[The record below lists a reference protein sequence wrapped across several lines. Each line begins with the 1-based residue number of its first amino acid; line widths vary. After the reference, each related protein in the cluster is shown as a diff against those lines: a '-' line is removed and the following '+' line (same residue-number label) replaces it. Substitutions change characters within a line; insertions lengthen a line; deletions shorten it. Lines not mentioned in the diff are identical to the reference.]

1 MRILVTGGAGFIG
14 SHLCERLVSEG
25 HVVKVLD
32 NMATGDSKNLAK
44 LSSLSDFEYFQGSIL
59 DLDSLTRLMGEVDYV
74 FHLAAAV
81 GVFNIVNNPL
91 SSLLTNIRGTENV
104 LESASAKGIPVFLTS
119 SSEVYG
125 KNISDSLK
133 EGDDRILGNPLKLRW
148 SYSEATAIDESLA
161 YAYFIEK
168 NLETRIVRFFNTV
181 GPRQLGAYGMV
192 VPRFVRSALKNEPIS
207 IYGDGMQSR
216 VFCHVDDAI
225 EALLAL
231 VGTDK
236 TANAVY
242 NVGGT
247 GEITIKELAVQ
258 VIKETKSQSSIE
270 FIPYEKAYAPGF
282 EDMQR
287 RVPDISKI
295 KQELNW
301 APKKN
306 LSQIIADVAAHI
318 SNS

>member
-1 MRILVTGGAGFIG
+1 MRVLVTGGAGFIG
-14 SHLCERLVSEG
+14 SHLADALIARG
-25 HVVKVLD
+25 NQVVALD
-32 NMATGDSKNLAK
+32 NFSTGSTANIKHITKNFEITDGDIRNVDLVNDSIK
-44 LSSLSDFEYFQGSIL
+44 DV
-59 DLDSLTRLMGEVDYV
+59 DLV
-74 FHLAAAV
+74 FHMAAAL
-81 GVFNIVNNPL
+81 GVNTILESPL
-91 SSLLTNIRGTENV
+91 KSISTNIAG
-104 LESASAKGIPVFLTS
+104 
-119 SSEVYG
+119 SEVVLNAAANHKKRILIASTSEIYG
-125 KNISDSLK
+125 KNPKQPLS
-133 EGDDRILGNPLKLRW
+133 ETDDRVVGSPQKIRW
-148 SYSEATAIDESLA
+148 SYSDAKAIEEAMAFSLNQEKGLKVTTARL
-161 YAYFIEK
+161 
-168 NLETRIVRFFNTV
+168 FNTV
-181 GPRQLGAYGMV
+181 GPRQSAHYGMV
-192 VPRFVRSALKNEPIS
+192 VPRFVRSALQNEPIS
-207 IYGDGMQSR
+207 IYGDGTQSR
-216 VFCHVDDAI
+216 VFCHVHDAI

-236 TANAVY
+236 TVNEVY

-247 GEITIKELAVQ
+247 GEITIKELADQ

-306 LSQIIADVAAHI
+306 LSQVITDVAAHI